1 MFSRNSTHARV
12 NSNIYHNNVKE
23 IRNVAVIGSTWCAAV
38 AAVFVV
44 VIFVVVIF
52 VVTVF
57 VAVVVAVAAV
67 AAVLRWKPTK
77 AVQFII

>member
-23 IRNVAVIGSTWCAAV
+23 IRNVAVIGSTWCAVV

-44 VIFVVVIF
+44 VFF

>member
-23 IRNVAVIGSTWCAAV
+23 IRNVAVIGSTWCAVV

-44 VIFVVVIF
+44 VFF

-57 VAVVVAVAAV
+57 VAVAAV
-67 AAVLRWKPTK
+67 AAVLRSKPTK

>member
-38 AAVFVV
+38 TAVFVV
-44 VIFVVVIF
+44 VFF

-67 AAVLRWKPTK
+67 LRSKPTK

>member
-23 IRNVAVIGSTWCAAV
+23 IRNVAVIGSTWCVAV

-44 VIFVVVIF
+44 VIFVVTIL
-52 VVTVF
+52 

>member
-23 IRNVAVIGSTWCAAV
+23 IRNVAVIGSTWCAVV
-38 AAVFVV
+38 AA
-44 VIFVVVIF
+44 
-52 VVTVF
+52 VF

-67 AAVLRWKPTK
+67 LRSKPTK

>member
-23 IRNVAVIGSTWCAAV
+23 IRNVAVIGSTWCVAV

-44 VIFVVVIF
+44 AIFVVV
-52 VVTVF
+52 VF
-57 VAVVVAVAAV
+57 VAAVVTMVAV
-67 AAVLRWKPTK
+67 AAVLRSKPTK

>member
-23 IRNVAVIGSTWCAAV
+23 IRNVAVIGSTWCVAV
-38 AAVFVV
+38 TAVFVV
-44 VIFVVVIF
+44 VFF

-67 AAVLRWKPTK
+67 AAVFAGNLLRLCNS
-77 AVQFII
+77 

>member
-1 MFSRNSTHARV
+1 M
-12 NSNIYHNNVKE
+12 
-23 IRNVAVIGSTWCAAV
+23 AVIGSTWCAAV
-38 AAVFVV
+38 TSVFVV
-44 VIFVVVIF
+44 VFF

>member
-38 AAVFVV
+38 TAVFVV
-44 VIFVVVIF
+44 VFF

-67 AAVLRWKPTK
+67 AAVLRSKPTK

>member
-1 MFSRNSTHARV
+1 MVCRRDC
-12 NSNIYHNNVKE
+12 
-23 IRNVAVIGSTWCAAV
+23 R
-38 AAVFVV
+38 FVV
-44 VIFVVVIF
+44 VFF

>member
-23 IRNVAVIGSTWCAAV
+23 IRNVAVIGSTWCVAV
-38 AAVFVV
+38 TAV
-44 VIFVVVIF
+44 F

>member
-23 IRNVAVIGSTWCAAV
+23 IRNVAVIGSTWCAVV
-38 AAVFVV
+38 AA
-44 VIFVVVIF
+44 
-52 VVTVF
+52 VF

>member
-23 IRNVAVIGSTWCAAV
+23 IKNVAVIGSTWCAVV

-44 VIFVVVIF
+44 AIFVVV
-52 VVTVF
+52 VF
-57 VAVVVAVAAV
+57 VAAVVTMVAV

>member
-23 IRNVAVIGSTWCAAV
+23 IRNVAVIDSTWCAVV

-44 VIFVVVIF
+44 VIFVV
-52 VVTVF
+52 TVF
-57 VAVVVAVAAV
+57 VTVVVAVAAV

>member
-23 IRNVAVIGSTWCAAV
+23 IRNVAVIGSTWCVAV
-38 AAVFVV
+38 TAVFVEV
-44 VIFVVVIF
+44 FF

-67 AAVLRWKPTK
+67 LRSKPTK

>member
-1 MFSRNSTHARV
+1 M
-12 NSNIYHNNVKE
+12 
-23 IRNVAVIGSTWCAAV
+23 AVIDSTWCAVV

-44 VIFVVVIF
+44 VIFVV
-52 VVTVF
+52 TVF
-57 VAVVVAVAAV
+57 VTVVVAVAAV

>member
-38 AAVFVV
+38 AAVFV
-44 VIFVVVIF
+44 
-52 VVTVF
+52 
-57 VAVVVAVAAV
+57 AVVVAVAAV
-67 AAVLRWKPTK
+67 LRSKPTK

>member
-23 IRNVAVIGSTWCAAV
+23 IKNVAVIGSTWCVAV

>member
-23 IRNVAVIGSTWCAAV
+23 IRNVAVIGSTWCVAV
-38 AAVFVV
+38 AA
-44 VIFVVVIF
+44 IFVVVIF
-52 VVTVF
+52 VVIVF

-77 AVQFII
+77 TVQFII

>member
-1 MFSRNSTHARV
+1 M
-12 NSNIYHNNVKE
+12 
-23 IRNVAVIGSTWCAAV
+23 AVIGSTWCAAV

>member
-23 IRNVAVIGSTWCAAV
+23 IRNVAVIGSTWCVAV
-38 AAVFVV
+38 TAVFVV
-44 VIFVVVIF
+44 VFF

-67 AAVLRWKPTK
+67 LRWKPTK
-77 AVQFII
+77 AVQLII